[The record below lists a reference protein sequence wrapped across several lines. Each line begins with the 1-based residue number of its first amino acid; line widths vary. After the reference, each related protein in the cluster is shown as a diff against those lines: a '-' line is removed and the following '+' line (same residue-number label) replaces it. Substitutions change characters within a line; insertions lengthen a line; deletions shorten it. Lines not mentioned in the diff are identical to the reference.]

1 MLAEKE
7 GAWYKI
13 TVIYI
18 LIISIV
24 VQALN
29 PVRQM
34 LTAVADLGFHEGG
47 YFCQVCLCARENFYK
62 LCPLPAKNHALLRS

>member
-47 YFCQVCLCARENFYK
+47 FF
-62 LCPLPAKNHALLRS
+62 LLGVLVRPRKFLQTMPTSGQKPRPFT